1 MIIPTQDTYAFL
13 LAGVFVL
20 GAAGGGLSNLT
31 SGGAGAVT
39 IYLLTKFL
47 GLQIQESTGTV
58 LAASAVI
65 VFLGAISFYKKKQV
79 ESRLALTVGL
89 SGLAGAFLSA
99 VWVSSL
105 SLADSAMLERAFG
118 AFTLAL
124 TTYFAYSL
132 LSSRRSQSK
141 SAFEDLSGSTVG
153 LRGGVSSTQGLRL
166 AAPSL
171 GWTAREGNRWAGS
184 DPTATGVQ
192 IAKGLMIGVATGL
205 FGMGLASLSVIAFM
219 VLFGMNTKVAL
230 GTGLLAS
237 VFRYSGGAV
246 GYVISNRVD
255 PLLFTVLVAGGAIGS
270 VLGSRFILR
279 DIEVKKG
286 DSWIKILQVG
296 LLVFVG
302 CSFLLG

>member
-1 MIIPTQDTYAFL
+1 
-13 LAGVFVL
+13 
-20 GAAGGGLSNLT
+20 
-31 SGGAGAVT
+31 
-39 IYLLTKFL
+39 
-47 GLQIQESTGTV
+47 
-58 LAASAVI
+58 
-65 VFLGAISFYKKKQV
+65 
-79 ESRLALTVGL
+79 
-89 SGLAGAFLSA
+89 
-99 VWVSSL
+99 
-105 SLADSAMLERAFG
+105 
-118 AFTLAL
+118 
-124 TTYFAYSL
+124 
-132 LSSRRSQSK
+132 
-141 SAFEDLSGSTVG
+141 
-153 LRGGVSSTQGLRL
+153 
-166 AAPSL
+166 
-171 GWTAREGNRWAGS
+171 
-184 DPTATGVQ
+184 VQ

-270 VLGSRFILR
+270 ILGSRFILR